1 MTWTILWMPLQLN
14 KPEQEFFLDIFHTK
28 FQSKLPVHR
37 YISLKDPENKALEQ
51 WRMLILSTIS

>member
-1 MTWTILWMPLQLN
+1 MPLQLN